1 MKRVLEDK
9 SKRAFILE
17 FKVVDNED
25 KLEKLSKEA
34 ITQIEEKKYDVNL
47 KARKIENITFV
58 GIAFYGKKLKV
69 SYK

>member
-1 MKRVLEDK
+1 MILEPK
-9 SKRAFILE
+9 NKNNRAFILE
-17 FKVVDNED
+17 FKVSDDEN
-25 KLEKLSKEA
+25 KLEKLSEEA

-47 KARKIENITFV
+47 KSKGIENITLV

>member
-1 MKRVLEDK
+1 MVLEPKNRND
-9 SKRAFILE
+9 RAFILE
-17 FKVVDNED
+17 FKVAEAEN

-34 ITQIEEKKYDVNL
+34 IKQIEEKRYDINL
-47 KARKIENITFV
+47 KSRGIKEITSV

>member
-1 MKRVLEDK
+1 MVLEPKNRND
-9 SKRAFILE
+9 RAFILE
-17 FKVVDNED
+17 FKVAEAEN

-34 ITQIEEKKYDVNL
+34 IKQIEEKKYDINL
-47 KARKIENITFV
+47 KSKEIKEITSV